1 MSDQEFDKRI
11 EKVEEAQAFAEH
23 TSDQIADQVRV
34 VFDRVESL
42 NKRLARLEDRLLQ
55 LEASAAEGEEED
67 DRPNAD
73 LLDHLPPHSARKPG
87 E

>member
-1 MSDQEFDKRI
+1 MSDEKFDERI

-23 TSDQIADQVRV
+23 TSDQIAEQVRV
-34 VFDRVESL
+34 VFDRMEAL
-42 NKRLARLEDRLLQ
+42 HKRMARLEDRLLQ
-55 LEASAAEGEEED
+55 IESAASEGEEDE